1 MKLSR
6 MWMVVLVL
14 VLAGFVAASCGD
26 DDDTQTDTPAETG
39 ADADA
44 EVGADADADA
54 DADTAE
60 TTPDVP
66 VDVPVDVPA
75 EDARPDTPVDVGE
88 LNTGEPCAS
97 PDDCT
102 GLGPQCIT
110 EIPVGT
116 FGTITFPGG
125 YCSSECTPGGD
136 ECGPDGY
143 CMDASAMGGPI
154 GCVKRCTPATAETD
168 CRTEE
173 GYTCTNFYIFSETFC
188 APPISMG
195 G

>member
-1 MKLSR
+1 MKLSQ
-6 MWMVVLVL
+6 MWMVA
-14 VLAGFVAASCGD
+14 LALAAAGYVGASCGGD
-26 DDDTQTDTPAETG
+26 DDSTPTDTPRETVR
-39 ADADA
+39 DADA
-44 EVGADADADA
+44 EVGADADV
-54 DADTAE
+54 AE
-60 TTPDVP
+60 IAPDVRP
-66 VDVPVDVPA
+66 DTPAEDAPPDTPA

-88 LNTGEPCAS
+88 LNTGAPCDG
-97 PDDCT
+97 PEDCT

-110 EIPVGT
+110 EIPVST

-143 CMDASAMGGPI
+143 CMDASALGGPI
-154 GCVKRCTPATAETD
+154 GCVKRCTPATAEVD
-168 CRTEE
+168 CRTDE
-173 GYTCTNFYIFSETFC
+173 GYTCTNFLIFPETFC